1 MRDTNWG
8 DSAYRGKFQFR
19 KKFIFIPFIAIGAF
33 ALISYIVMLLWNN
46 LLPNIFHLGAIT
58 FWQAAGLLV
67 LSKILFGFGGRGGRG
82 GGPWMRHR
90 MERFKNMSPEEQ
102 QRFREEM
109 RARCGKW
116 GGHRGGF
123 DWDQPAENTGKPSEE
138 TSKPAE

>member
-1 MRDTNWG
+1 MRDTTWG

-33 ALISYIVMLLWNN
+33 ALISYIVMSLWNN
-46 LLPNIFHLGAIT
+46 LLPDIFHIGTIT

-82 GGPWMRHR
+82 APWMRHR

-109 RARCGKW
+109 RARCGNW
-116 GGHRGGF
+116 GRHRGGF
-123 DWDQPAENTGKPSEE
+123 DWDQHAGNTEKPTEE
-138 TSKPAE
+138 TSKPVE

>member
-33 ALISYIVMLLWNN
+33 ALISFIVMSLWNN
-46 LLPNIFHLGAIT
+46 LLPDIFHTSSIT

-67 LSKILFGFGGRGGRG
+67 LSKILFGFGGRPGRG
-82 GGPWMRHR
+82 GAPWMRHR

-109 RARCGKW
+109 RERCGNW
-116 GGHRGGF
+116 GRRRGSF
-123 DWDQPAENTGKPSEE
+123 NWDERTGDTSAPPEE
-138 TSKPAE
+138 ASKSGE